1 MTAFDLREGGQ
12 EARRPPAW
20 LRSEVEQRARG
31 PLFYSVAAGVA
42 RPANRPRIMPVFPGC
57 QPVRATPEGVTVS
70 SLGYPTVTC
79 ASLQIPLG
87 RTAVCR
93 IVLFND
99 RAQSSELEKH
109 PEVPIYRARVQPS
122 ASAAS
127 WVTFTHQT
135 SIFKVSWLSLTLT
148 RQAHGCARRVSEAA
162 TQQATLQRL
171 VCQPCLLP

>member
-1 MTAFDLREGGQ
+1 MKEG
-12 EARRPPAW
+12 RRPDDPPPAR

-42 RPANRPRIMPVFPGC
+42 RPANGPRIMPVFPGC
-57 QPVRATPEGVTVS
+57 QPVRAAPEGVTVS
-70 SLGYPTVTC
+70 SLGYPTVTS

-135 SIFKVSWLSLTLT
+135 SVFSLQSELVEPHADSTST
-148 RQAHGCARRVSEAA
+148 RMCAKR
-162 TQQATLQRL
+162 
-171 VCQPCLLP
+171 